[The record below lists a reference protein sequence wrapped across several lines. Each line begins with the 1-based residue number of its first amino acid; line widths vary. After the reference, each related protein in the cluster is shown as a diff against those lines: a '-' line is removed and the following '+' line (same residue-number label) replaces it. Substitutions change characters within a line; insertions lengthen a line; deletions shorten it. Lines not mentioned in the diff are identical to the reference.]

1 MVKMNEFWKR
11 MFLFLMSPVYGR
23 GIINAFDDGESCV
36 KENYDRFHA
45 KTALQRYFFLAKK
58 EIVLLCGKLS
68 ADVYENSLTMLAL
81 SWAYS
86 RNENLKV
93 TVYVRSNEIES
104 LAFRSFLLAHGAEL
118 YIGVEDS
125 RRYPYVSELVKSLPD
140 FCLVDGIHVREEI
153 DKDTRAAKLLINKN
167 NRAESLQRRIN
178 RIKSLLTAPQKK
190 RKNIV
195 FGNVTNVCNA
205 EKEKLNVSFTV
216 PSRVEKCSSTTYSKF

>member
-1 MVKMNEFWKR
+1 MNEFLKR

-23 GIINAFDDGESCV
+23 GIINAFDNGKSCV

-45 KTALQRYFFLAKK
+45 KTALQRYFFLAKE

-104 LAFRSFLLAHGAEL
+104 LAFRSFLLSHGAGL

-125 RRYPYVSELVKSLPD
+125 KQYPYVSDLVKSLPD
-140 FCLVDGIHVREEI
+140 FCLVDGTHVREEI

-167 NRAESLQRRIN
+167 NRAEFLQRRIN
-178 RIKSLLTAPQKK
+178 SVKSLLTAPQKK

-195 FGNVTNVCNA
+195 FENVTNVCNA